1 MTYATAEQLALYM
14 SDPPLTACADDDS
27 SGAADAAVVA
37 DVLERASGIL
47 DGYLQTAGYTVP
59 VTGTAVTAALRHWT
73 CAVAAHLVA
82 KRRPEFRD
90 GQGVA
95 PYRSDWLDAMAWAQ
109 KVADGKL
116 QLEGTDTVGGNG
128 PAEADSGGGM
138 VLHAYRDQRRP
149 PKPPR
154 RMRGW

>member
-1 MTYATAEQLALYM
+1 MAYATQAQLALYM
-14 SDPPLTACADDDS
+14 SEPPLTACADDDE
-27 SGAADAAVVA
+27 SGASDGAVVT
-37 DVLERASGIL
+37 DVLDRASGIL
-47 DGYLQTAGYTVP
+47 DGFLQTAGYSVP
-59 VTGTAVTAALRHWT
+59 LTGPAVTAALRHWT

-90 GQGVA
+90 AQGNA

-116 QLEGTDTVGGNG
+116 QLEGTDSVGGGG
-128 PAEADSGGGM
+128 PSEADTPGGM
-138 VLHAYRDQRRP
+138 VLHAWRDQRRP
-149 PKPPR
+149 PAPPR